1 LAPRLCFKF
10 MLLWRNV
17 VTWLTYQINSK
28 PRNLIEDKIFLVKHA
43 AMVVSC
49 LHVSIHDNQW
59 MFKSIEGDLCQKVF
73 PLFGQWVVPLYFNIN
88 ICTILIKM
96 NVRKNHLHLWLNLPF
111 HVLTCE
117 LVCKHGYDQNP
128 NMMKICHNLFLE
140 NLMSCGKGILVIVFG
155 NDMLKGVENQ

>member
-28 PRNLIEDKIFLVKHA
+28 PKKLIEKKIFLVKHG
-43 AMVVSC
+43 AMVVSNLQIC
-49 LHVSIHDNQW
+49 IHDNQW
-59 MFKSIEGDLCQKVF
+59 MLKSTVGDLCQKDF
-73 PLFGQWVVPLYFNIN
+73 PFFGQWIVPLYFDRN

-96 NVRKNHLHLWLNLPF
+96 NVRKNHLRPWLNVPF

-117 LVCKHGYDQNP
+117 LVCKHGLWPKSKQD
-128 NMMKICHNLFLE
+128 E
-140 NLMSCGKGILVIVFG
+140 NLP
-155 NDMLKGVENQ
+155 